1 MSSWTEFQKCSPHQ
15 LDCCDCDV
23 PCRLS
28 TRTADWFRCH
38 QRQRQSPPVKARRF
52 AWGSIESRG
61 ASGAILKLVRRCP
74 ALRVTR
80 RVNDSTLNCV
90 AFPSS
95 SNSSARRHM
104 NHNRCG
110 AMQGAATAAIC
121 AEQVR
126 FVIAMRWSNSDLA
139 RHLHREHFKCAGG
152 IKRCS
157 VLC

>member
-1 MSSWTEFQKCSPHQ
+1 MSSWTEFPKYIPHR
-15 LDCCDCDV
+15 LDWNGCDARCK
-23 PCRLS
+23 LS
-28 TRTADWFRCH
+28 AHTADWFQC
-38 QRQRQSPPVKARRF
+38 RQRQCQWPQTKARRF
-52 AWGSIESRG
+52 ACGLGESRG
-61 ASGAILKLVRRCP
+61 ASDAILKLVRFCP

-95 SNSSARRHM
+95 SNSSASLPM

-110 AMQGAATAAIC
+110 AMQGVATAAIC
-121 AEQVR
+121 AEQVH
-126 FVIAMRWSNSDLA
+126 FVIAMSWSNRDLA